1 MNSPSWSSVGLRK
14 TGAVSRMKSFQNC
27 PGSSS
32 VSGAGPSRI
41 SRSSNPCASRLPAN
55 DSSITN
61 TTRCPRSRSTCPM
74 PTQLFVGP
82 YAPSG
87 KNTIVAACCSM
98 VPLARSRSL
107 AGVANLREPSA
118 TFNTD
123 LLVGARW
130 FAGKGRTVAEVR
142 ADARLEPAG
151 ADGAAVELVDV
162 AYADG
167 GTERYALALRDGREC
182 AGDDP
187 LWPALARESGVDVRG
202 SGRFLAED
210 LSNTVVLLDE
220 AHVLKLYR
228 RPEPGTHPEVG
239 APRRARGLAACAHPG
254 RTPRARRRHARLR
267 PGVRARRAGGLGAAH
282 RLARRR
288 RSGARPA
295 DAARARHGAAAS
307 HPRRAPR
314 HDRGRAPAGARRPPR
329 RPVPPLRRDARRG
342 RLGGPAEP
350 DARGAT
356 PPATRPPGPRLA
368 PALARARRPGRAP
381 PERRLRL
388 ARLVGRRTRRGARR
402 VRRRRPRAPPRPRG
416 RGGAGRARVRETAGS
431 PSGST
436 CRRTCSRSS
445 SRSDREARRLPPRHP
460 RGARAARGLPR
471 RLRRRRRR
479 STILPAH
486 AGSC

>member
-32 VSGAGPSRI
+32 VSGGGPSRI

-98 VPLARSRSL
+98 GPLARSRSL

-130 FAGKGRTVAEVR
+130 FAGKGRTVAEVPGRRPAR
-142 ADARLEPAG
+142 ARGRRRSRGRARRRRVRATEGRSATRSRSATAGSAPGTIRSGRRSRGPPASTC
-151 ADGAAVELVDV
+151 D
-162 AYADG
+162 
-167 GTERYALALRDGREC
+167 
-182 AGDDP
+182 
-187 LWPALARESGVDVRG
+187 G

-210 LSNTVVLLDE
+210 LSNTVVLLDD
-220 AHVLKLYR
+220 AA
-228 RPEPGTHPEVG
+228 RPEALPAPGAGHPSRG
-239 APRRARGLAACAHPG
+239 RAPRRARGLAACAHRWKDASSATAS
-254 RTPRARRRHARLR
+254 RTSRVQASVA
-267 PGVRARRAGGLGAAH
+267 GRAGGLGAARSPRPRREASPAH
-282 RLARRR
+282 SRL
-288 RSGARPA
+288 PTP
-295 DAARARHGAAAS
+295 ARASVTALAALTPS
-307 HPRRAPR
+307 PSGLGTH
-314 HDRGRAPAGARRPPR
+314 RGRAPAGARRPPR

-350 DARGAT
+350 DAR
-356 PPATRPPGPRLA
+356 R
-368 PALARARRPGRAP
+368 ARAARDP
-381 PERRLRL
+381 PSSDLASLRL
-388 ARLVGRRTRRGARR
+388 SLAHAARAAHRRSPGFDWRAWSVAARDEALGAYGDRG
-402 VRRRRPRAPPRPRG
+402 RPRAPPCPRA
-416 RGGAGRARVRETAGS
+416 REGAGRARVREALA
-431 PSGST
+431 PRVALR
-436 CRRTCSRSS
+436 CRPHV
-445 SRSDREARRLPPRHP
+445 LPFVLEERP
-460 RGARAARGLPR
+460 
-471 RLRRRRRR
+471 
-479 STILPAH
+479 
-486 AGSC
+486 